1 MKPRVSARY
10 YCESCGT
17 EVSGRAS
24 SCPTCGSVF
33 TAVRCPECGHE
44 GRASEFRSGCPVC
57 GYRTKSMEALR
68 AGPAAGR
75 ARLHLPPVFY
85 RAAVVVLGALIL
97 GLLLLLVLKA

>member
-1 MKPRVSARY
+1 MPQHVKPRVSARY

-17 EVSGRAS
+17 EVSARAS

-44 GRASEFRSGCPVC
+44 GRASEFRSGCPMC
-57 GYRTKSMEALR
+57 GYRAKFVEPLR
-68 AGPAAGR
+68 AGTAGGRVKRHMPPA
-75 ARLHLPPVFY
+75 FY

-97 GLLLLLVLKA
+97 GLLVL

>member
-1 MKPRVSARY
+1 
-10 YCESCGT
+10 
-17 EVSGRAS
+17 
-24 SCPTCGSVF
+24 
-33 TAVRCPECGHE
+33 
-44 GRASEFRSGCPVC
+44 
-57 GYRTKSMEALR
+57 MEALR